1 MSFSDAEEEKLINL
15 VAKYPIIYD
24 TSHAD
29 YRNVLAKDNVWKII
43 GKELNKSGKYG
54 DVYFV
59 TIAAILYRMVL

>member
-43 GKELNKSGKYG
+43 GKELNKSGKYEF
-54 DVYFV
+54 YFV
-59 TIAAILYRMVL
+59 TISAIIIQISP